1 MNRLTYVQL
10 HAEDAEGCAR
20 FEALMRQYTK
30 ELDAHQDLGVPPEFI
45 EKWIRSIIKMQGD
58 ADRHLELCYD
68 GVKLIGFLYGKV
80 DHPEH
85 RGYIRAGWGYIMEFF
100 VLPEY
105 RRSGY
110 GREMFHRLQAL
121 FQTDGAKQMYLTAD
135 PVTGR
140 PFWEA
145 MGFATS
151 GERSP
156 ENQLE
161 IYEKTI

>member
-1 MNRLTYVQL
+1 M
-10 HAEDAEGCAR
+10 
-20 FEALMRQYTK
+20 
-30 ELDAHQDLGVPPEFI
+30 
-45 EKWIRSIIKMQGD
+45 
-58 ADRHLELCYD
+58 
-68 GVKLIGFLYGKV
+68 

-105 RRSGY
+105 RRGGY
-110 GREMFHRLQAL
+110 GREMFRRLQAL
-121 FQTDGAKQMYLTAD
+121 FQKDGAKQMYLTAD

-145 MGFATS
+145 MGFAAS